1 MVTKL
6 AVGQYMN
13 GLEHFMITN
22 FCQHLWDD
30 NVDFS
35 DIFVELSSTLYIWQ
49 VDIVFGQVAIMNW
62 QIDLLS
68 HCQMLWQ
75 LVR

>member
-13 GLEHFMITN
+13 GLEHLMITN

-35 DIFVELSSTLYIWQ
+35 DKSL
-49 VDIVFGQVAIMNW
+49 
-62 QIDLLS
+62 
-68 HCQMLWQ
+68 
-75 LVR
+75 